1 MICHQSCNIKK
12 IQSPEY
18 QIMAKEKIKQN
29 EEMFLS
35 ERKYDDSLTE
45 HHSSSEIGISVKT
58 YNITEQYI
66 LEHITTDGFVLFE
79 DALWSIVYLAREKT
93 GFGSHQ
99 AVRAHIKTLVSPV
112 GPYEIKR
119 NEKNKKIIVKKQE
132 N

>member
-1 MICHQSCNIKK
+1 
-12 IQSPEY
+12 
-18 QIMAKEKIKQN
+18 MAKEKIKQN

-93 GFGSHQ
+93 GYGSHQ
-99 AVRAHIKTLVSPV
+99 AVRSHIKTLVSPV
-112 GPYEIKR
+112 GPYQMKR
-119 NEKNKKIIVKKQE
+119 DEKNKKIIVKKDG